1 MGSWRRELR
10 EGEDM
15 IRGAMVRLTML
26 MGTLLSIMDDR
37 RQRFVEEPERG
48 DENIKNVFYA
58 VLAVTLA
65 VAVTAAITAAVN
77 GRIPLIK

>member
-1 MGSWRRELR
+1 
-10 EGEDM
+10 M
-15 IRGAMVRLTML
+15 IRGAMVRLVML
-26 MGTLLSIMDDR
+26 VAMLLSVLDDR
-37 RQRFVEEPERG
+37 RQRFAEESERG